1 MSLLRK
7 IFFITLLV
15 LGLALTFSY
24 YRFEID
30 RITSIEEAIAKSEA
44 ELARK
49 QEIVRIYREKAAFYK
64 TPEGIEHLAREQ
76 YNLIGDNERVY
87 LLVSPDK
94 NPEFFLENK

>member
-1 MSLLRK
+1 M
-7 IFFITLLV
+7 
-15 LGLALTFSY
+15 GLALTFSY